1 VKRVVTALAA
11 LALCTTAAAA
21 AADRP
26 ALAGHD
32 VVTGKPLSLAGY
44 RGKAVFVNFWGS
56 WCGGCT
62 VEAPTLVEFARAHA
76 GDVVFLGVNTLDSKA
91 GARAF
96 VRKYGM
102 TWRSI
107 WDPRGLLAGA
117 WTRGAP
123 TTLVFDRKHHLVQ
136 RIEGSATPKELRAAL
151 RRATRP

>member
-1 VKRVVTALAA
+1 VKRVATALAA

-21 AADRP
+21 DRP
-26 ALAGHD
+26 ALAGRD
-32 VVTGKPLSLAGY
+32 VLNGKPLSLASY

-56 WCGGCT
+56 WCGGCI
-62 VEAPTLVEFARAHA
+62 VEAPTLVEFARAHKREI
-76 GDVVFLGVNTLDSKA
+76 VFLGVNTLDSKA

-96 VRKYGM
+96 ADKYGM
-102 TWRSI
+102 NWRSI

-123 TTLVFDRKHHLVQ
+123 TTLVFDRKHRLVQ

-151 RRATRP
+151 RRAIRP